1 MKVSKGQN
9 IFDIAI
15 QEYGNAAEGLLQLWR
30 DNPGADLLNA
40 DLAAGLELSV
50 DEDRVDALVLS
61 GQGIA
66 VTVNPPVAPVVSK
79 KIRVSKGQNLFDVA
93 LSEFGGVEAVIQLW
107 RDNPSAD
114 LLSADLAGLELLID
128 ITGIIN
134 QPAVDSYKDN
144 GLVNTGSQ
152 LIGIQQEEGIFDET
166 FDETFE

>member
-30 DNPGADLLNA
+30 DNPGADLLSA

-50 DEDRVDALVLS
+50 DEDQVDVLVSS
-61 GQGIA
+61 GP
-66 VTVNPPVAPVVSK
+66 VNPPVVSK